1 MDNKYRLLD
10 VGEFYIDP
18 EMLTVSN
25 GWQRI
30 EGSGY
35 AQEHTVPLR
44 RPDDGK
50 GKYLLCE
57 KMDGEDFWRWGVGWV
72 KWDLNHK
79 EDAPVWRKAREVE
92 KPSTGLW
99 VVIQTSGNKDGWM
112 VSHSRK
118 HYSSWE
124 SACADAKRLAMEG
137 GDGAEFAVCHID
149 RTFRCEVSVV
159 EREVGK

>member
-35 AQEHTVPLR
+35 VQKHTVPLR
-44 RPDDGK
+44 RTDDGK
-50 GKYLLCE
+50 GKYVLIDRPAVIE
-57 KMDGEDFWRWGVGWV
+57 MGDSKDISFWKWGVGWV
-72 KWDLNHK
+72 KADETSRN
-79 EDAPVWRKAREVE
+79 EDASIWRRERERVQ
-92 KPSTGLW
+92 PTTALW
-99 VVIQTSGNKDGWM
+99 VVVPSEWKRFRSWEEACTAAKAEAISKGDGWE
-112 VSHSRK
+112 
-118 HYSSWE
+118 Y
-124 SACADAKRLAMEG
+124 
-137 GDGAEFAVCHID
+137 AVCHLD